1 MRVVVIDE
9 STGLHCPEANKGVG
23 AAGGAASSEVGDLTK
38 ITTAKLT
45 PSTPRTVDIQVPKK
59 RGRKALGRKSPAQP
73 RLVQA

>member
-9 STGLHCPEANKGVG
+9 STGLHCPEANKLG

-38 ITTAKLT
+38 ITTTKLT